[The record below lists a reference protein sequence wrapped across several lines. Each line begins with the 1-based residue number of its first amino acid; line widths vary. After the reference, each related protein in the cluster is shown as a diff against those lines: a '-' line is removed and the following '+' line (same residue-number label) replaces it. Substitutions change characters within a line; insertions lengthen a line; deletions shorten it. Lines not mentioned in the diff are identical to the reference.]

1 MLLQLNPKIK
11 ILSRDEHSCKM
22 LLNGRKIVLH
32 GRGYEKY
39 LYPLINKLRTVIDLD
54 QAWFTKNYKTSE
66 ASEVRTIIDK
76 LLKKKILIFVG
87 YEKIKGQNKLRI
99 LLVNFTHDDLKK
111 ELNIQKLF
119 SKNKIDYITSDSLA
133 LECDNLQ
140 KFKIV
145 LKKISSDKKYDI
157 ICPIF
162 WYLCPKIIKDLNR
175 YTNYVIPVISNSN
188 YFSYG
193 PIISE
198 NNLNDSLLSLNTE
211 EHRYRYVDYHFSR
224 QIKAMP
230 LVFLANEINQ
240 WQNDDQSQIYDCN
253 IWNTICS
260 YNYNSQVFR
269 KKHIVWVRKYE
280 N

>member
-1 MLLQLNPKIK
+1 M
-11 ILSRDEHSCKM
+11 
-22 LLNGRKIVLH
+22 
-32 GRGYEKY
+32 
-39 LYPLINKLRTVIDLD
+39 
-54 QAWFTKNYKTSE
+54 
-66 ASEVRTIIDK
+66 
-76 LLKKKILIFVG
+76 
-87 YEKIKGQNKLRI
+87 
-99 LLVNFTHDDLKK
+99 
-111 ELNIQKLF
+111 
-119 SKNKIDYITSDSLA
+119 
-133 LECDNLQ
+133 
-140 KFKIV
+140 
-145 LKKISSDKKYDI
+145 
-157 ICPIF
+157 
-162 WYLCPKIIKDLNR
+162 
-175 YTNYVIPVISNSN
+175 IPVISNSN